1 MAANKSKNWVF
12 SILILCFFNAKMPP
26 LGQIKLYRD
35 SLLLRER
42 GLLKVGALK
51 RIQVRKMARREDVR
65 EEGVRGRQ

>member
-1 MAANKSKNWVF
+1 
-12 SILILCFFNAKMPP
+12 MPP
-26 LGQIKLYRD
+26 LGLLNNKTGQIKLYRD

-51 RIQVRKMARREDVR
+51 RTQVRKMARRVDVR